1 MFPHR
6 QRLSHY
12 QMACRIKQELSDKG
26 DDRVISALIKDKV
39 KSNRDRT
46 AILKE
51 KQHLKSLGFTQEEIN
66 QFFNQYRLYFRIVK
80 IGAMNHFSGLFTDCL
95 Y

>member
-1 MFPHR
+1 MFPHK

-12 QMACRIKQELSDKG
+12 QMACRIKQEASDE
-26 DDRVISALIKDKV
+26 DDDKVISSLIKDKV

-51 KQHLKSLGFTQEEIN
+51 KQHLKSLGFTPEEIN
-66 QFFNQYRLYFRIVK
+66 QFIN
-80 IGAMNHFSGLFTDCL
+80 
-95 Y
+95 

>member
-1 MFPHR
+1 MFPPK

-12 QMACRIKQELSDKG
+12 QLACRIKQESNDE
-26 DDRVISALIKDKV
+26 DADRVISALIKDKV

-51 KQHLKSLGFTQEEIN
+51 KQHLKSLGFTPEEIN
-66 QFFNQYRLYFRIVK
+66 QFINQSSPS
-80 IGAMNHFSGLFTDCL
+80 NQSNPSNQ
-95 Y
+95 

>member
-1 MFPHR
+1 MFPPR

-12 QMACRIKQELSDKG
+12 QMACRIKQESNDE
-26 DDRVISALIKDKV
+26 DDDTAISHIIKDKV

-51 KQHLKSLGFTQEEIN
+51 KQYLKSLGFTPEEIN
-66 QFFNQYRLYFRIVK
+66 QFINKSINQ
-80 IGAMNHFSGLFTDCL
+80 STT
-95 Y
+95 

>member
-1 MFPHR
+1 MFPPR

-12 QMACRIKQELSDKG
+12 QMACRIKQESNNEDDDK
-26 DDRVISALIKDKV
+26 VISQLIKDKV

-51 KQHLKSLGFTQEEIN
+51 KQHLKSLGFTPEEIT
-66 QFFNQYRLYFRIVK
+66 QFLN
-80 IGAMNHFSGLFTDCL
+80 
-95 Y
+95 

>member
-1 MFPHR
+1 MFPHG

-12 QMACRIKQELSDKG
+12 QLACRIKQESNDEEDDK
-26 DDRVISALIKDKV
+26 VISALIKDKV

-51 KQHLKSLGFTQEEIN
+51 KQHLKSLGFTPEEIN
-66 QFFNQYRLYFRIVK
+66 QFFNHLINQSI
-80 IGAMNHFSGLFTDCL
+80 T
-95 Y
+95 

>member
-1 MFPHR
+1 MFPPR

-12 QMACRIKQELSDKG
+12 QMACRIKQESNDEE

-51 KQHLKSLGFTQEEIN
+51 KQHLRSLGFTPEEIN
-66 QFFNQYRLYFRIVK
+66 QFINQPPNQSI
-80 IGAMNHFSGLFTDCL
+80 NQSTT
-95 Y
+95 

>member
-1 MFPHR
+1 MFPHM

-12 QMACRIKQELSDKG
+12 QMACRIKQESSEEEA
-26 DDRVISALIKDKV
+26 DRAISALIKDKV

-51 KQHLKSLGFTQEEIN
+51 KQHLKSLEFTPEEIN
-66 QFFNQYRLYFRIVK
+66 QLIN
-80 IGAMNHFSGLFTDCL
+80 
-95 Y
+95 

>member
-1 MFPHR
+1 MCSSR

-12 QMACRIKQELSDKG
+12 QLACRIKQESINEDA
-26 DDRVISALIKDKV
+26 DRAISHIIKAKV

-51 KQHLKSLGFTQEEIN
+51 KQHLKSLGFTPEEIN
-66 QFFNQYRLYFRIVK
+66 QFINQSI
-80 IGAMNHFSGLFTDCL
+80 NQSTT
-95 Y
+95 

>member
-1 MFPHR
+1 M
-6 QRLSHY
+6 LSHY
-12 QMACRIKQELSDKG
+12 QLACRAKQESSDED

-51 KQHLKSLGFTQEEIN
+51 KQHLKSLGCTPEEIN
-66 QFFNQYRLYFRIVK
+66 QFINQS
-80 IGAMNHFSGLFTDCL
+80 NPSNQ
-95 Y
+95 

>member
-1 MFPHR
+1 MFPPR

-12 QMACRIKQELSDKG
+12 QMACRIKQESNDEEADK
-26 DDRVISALIKDKV
+26 VVSALIKDKV

-51 KQHLKSLGFTQEEIN
+51 KQHLKSLGFTTEELN
-66 QFFNQYRLYFRIVK
+66 QFLN
-80 IGAMNHFSGLFTDCL
+80 
-95 Y
+95 

>member
-1 MFPHR
+1 MFPPR

-12 QMACRIKQELSDKG
+12 QIACRIRQESNDADDDKL
-26 DDRVISALIKDKV
+26 ISALIKAKV

-51 KQHLKSLGFTQEEIN
+51 KQHLKSLGFTTEEIN
-66 QFFNQYRLYFRIVK
+66 QL
-80 IGAMNHFSGLFTDCL
+80 LT
-95 Y
+95 

>member
-6 QRLSHY
+6 QRLSNY
-12 QMACRIKQELSDKG
+12 QLACRIKQESNDEDDDK
-26 DDRVISALIKDKV
+26 VISHIIKGKV

-51 KQHLKSLGFTQEEIN
+51 KQHLKSLGFTPEEIN
-66 QFFNQYRLYFRIVK
+66 QFINQSISQST
-80 IGAMNHFSGLFTDCL
+80 NQ
-95 Y
+95 

>member
-12 QMACRIKQELSDKG
+12 QLACRIKQESNDED
-26 DDRVISALIKDKV
+26 DDRVISALIKAKV

-51 KQHLKSLGFTQEEIN
+51 KQHLKSLGFTPEEIN
-66 QFFNQYRLYFRIVK
+66 QLLN
-80 IGAMNHFSGLFTDCL
+80 
-95 Y
+95 

>member
-6 QRLSHY
+6 QSLSHY
-12 QMACRIKQELSDKG
+12 QMACRIKQESNDEDDDK
-26 DDRVISALIKDKV
+26 VISALIKDKV

-51 KQHLKSLGFTQEEIN
+51 KQHLKSLGFTPEEIN
-66 QFFNQYRLYFRIVK
+66 QFINQ
-80 IGAMNHFSGLFTDCL
+80 STTQSPTQ
-95 Y
+95 

>member
-1 MFPHR
+1 MFPPR

-12 QMACRIKQELSDKG
+12 QMAIRIKQEANDEDDDK
-26 DDRVISALIKDKV
+26 VISALIKAKV

-51 KQHLKSLGFTQEEIN
+51 KQHLKSLGFTPEELN
-66 QFFNQYRLYFRIVK
+66 QFLP
-80 IGAMNHFSGLFTDCL
+80 
-95 Y
+95 

>member
-12 QMACRIKQELSDKG
+12 QMACRIKQESNDED
-26 DDRVISALIKDKV
+26 DDRALSHLIKDKV

-51 KQHLKSLGFTQEEIN
+51 KQHLKSLGFTPEEIKQVLN
-66 QFFNQYRLYFRIVK
+66 
-80 IGAMNHFSGLFTDCL
+80 
-95 Y
+95 

>member
-1 MFPHR
+1 MFSPR

-12 QMACRIKQELSDKG
+12 QIACRIKQESNDKD
-26 DDRVISALIKDKV
+26 DDRVISALIKEKV

-51 KQHLKSLGFTQEEIN
+51 KQHLKSLGFTPEEIN
-66 QFFNQYRLYFRIVK
+66 QFLNQST
-80 IGAMNHFSGLFTDCL
+80 NQSTNQSPNQ
-95 Y
+95 

>member
-12 QMACRIKQELSDKG
+12 QVACRIRQESNDEG
-26 DDRVISALIKDKV
+26 DDKVISALIKAKV

-51 KQHLKSLGFTQEEIN
+51 KQHLKSLGFTPEEIN
-66 QFFNQYRLYFRIVK
+66 QFLN
-80 IGAMNHFSGLFTDCL
+80 
-95 Y
+95 

>member
-1 MFPHR
+1 MFPPR

-12 QMACRIKQELSDKG
+12 QMACRIKQESNDEDDDK
-26 DDRVISALIKDKV
+26 VISALIKDKV

-51 KQHLKSLGFTQEEIN
+51 KQQLKSLGLTPEEIN
-66 QFFNQYRLYFRIVK
+66 QFINQSINQLL
-80 IGAMNHFSGLFTDCL
+80 NQ
-95 Y
+95 

>member
-1 MFPHR
+1 MFPPM

-12 QMACRIKQELSDKG
+12 QMACRIKQEANDEEDDKA
-26 DDRVISALIKDKV
+26 ISALIKAKV

-51 KQHLKSLGFTQEEIN
+51 KQHLKSLGFTPEEIN
-66 QFFNQYRLYFRIVK
+66 QFL
-80 IGAMNHFSGLFTDCL
+80 T
-95 Y
+95 

>member
-1 MFPHR
+1 MFPPR
-6 QRLSHY
+6 QRLGHY
-12 QMACRIKQELSDKG
+12 QLACRIKQESNYEE

-51 KQHLKSLGFTQEEIN
+51 KQHLKSLGFTPEEIN
-66 QFFNQYRLYFRIVK
+66 QFINQSTNQS
-80 IGAMNHFSGLFTDCL
+80 ANQ
-95 Y
+95 